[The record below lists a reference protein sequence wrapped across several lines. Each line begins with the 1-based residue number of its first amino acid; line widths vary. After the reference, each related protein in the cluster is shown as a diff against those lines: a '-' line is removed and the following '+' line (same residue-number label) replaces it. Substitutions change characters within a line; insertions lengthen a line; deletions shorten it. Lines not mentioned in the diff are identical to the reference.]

1 MEAPTA
7 DAFVAALHHARCPA
21 ELPTIEKRLGPGDD
35 AIGIRM
41 RDLFDTAKAAM
52 RMPLDEVESLFA
64 SPLYE
69 VRMGAFCILDFRA
82 EAPRTDEAERKRL

>member
-1 MEAPTA
+1 
-7 DAFVAALHHARCPA
+7 
-21 ELPTIEKRLGPGDD
+21 
-35 AIGIRM
+35 M

-52 RMPLDEVESLFA
+52 RMPLDEVASLFA